1 VVVLDYEIHNNHVV
15 LILHDAT
22 RIVIYPEQF
31 QSGKLAYQKLLFLLR
46 SMYTS
51 DIAHDIVNKIAAS
64 FCK

>member
-1 VVVLDYEIHNNHVV
+1 MVRDYEIHNNHVV

-22 RIVIYPEQF
+22 RIVIGPEHF
-31 QSGKLAYQKLLFLLR
+31 KSGIVAYQKLLFLLR

-64 FCK
+64 FRA